1 MRSGGLI
8 HPVRIDVAGHGS
20 FGWGAKKSASVNTPQ
35 QQVATKPQD
44 PELKASAFSEWQDEP
59 VTVQTDAVN
68 EAPEKRKGLL
78 GRLLDKAF

>member
-1 MRSGGLI
+1 
-8 HPVRIDVAGHGS
+8 
-20 FGWGAKKSASVNTPQ
+20 VNTPQ